1 MSNDHSHDATAV
13 NAPAAPD
20 AVTDTATSAAAAP
33 ASTAKPNAMLQAI
46 KKNEALIFSA
56 AGLVA
61 LAVLLIAFNFLAGRT
76 AVRADFTQ
84 GQLYTL
90 SEGTRRALAKL
101 DAPVKVRVYISQ
113 GDAAMPVQLK
123 TFAKNVEDLLRE
135 FKAVAGSNLVI
146 EKFNPKP
153 DSDEEDAAQLDGVEP
168 QTLTTGEQFYLG
180 LSVSKLDRKQ
190 AISALSA
197 QRERLLEYDLI
208 RAITRVAV
216 LDKPVLG
223 VMSALPVMG
232 APFNPMSR
240 QPTEAW
246 ALASELKRDFDV
258 KTLGMDVE
266 SIDAAIKT
274 ILLIQPRDISERAE
288 FALDQFVLRGGKLIA
303 FVDPHMYF
311 DQQPNPMMPMA
322 SGQAGQSSLP
332 RLFKAWGVGM
342 EPGKVLADIN
352 YASGS
357 GQRTTPTV
365 LTLNRKAFNRDD
377 VALGQIDTLLLAF
390 SGVFDIKPAEGLTV
404 SELIRSSS
412 NTMMID
418 GIVASLSGDTAMKGF
433 VPLNKSL
440 PLAVRLS
447 GKFKTAFPDGQP
459 VDPMAKPAAKPDA
472 KGDGSGDGKSGA
484 AATGKAAAA
493 SPLKQSASD
502 NNVVLVADADM
513 LADGAAVE
521 VQNLFGQRVVVPS
534 NGNLAF
540 AQGLVEQAAAGDDLS
555 SLRTRQSIFRP
566 LTVVR
571 EMEADAQKQ
580 YFSKIKSLE
589 DDLMQTTEKMHAL
602 QKQSGAQKS
611 AQILTP
617 AQQAEVERFKKR
629 TLDTRREL
637 KELRKNLRQDA
648 EALQF
653 WTKVANIAIVP
664 LLVALFGIGVAV
676 LRGRRA
682 GGTKLKG
689 A

>member
-1 MSNDHSHDATAV
+1 MNTMMQAV
-13 NAPAAPD
+13 
-20 AVTDTATSAAAAP
+20 
-33 ASTAKPNAMLQAI
+33 

-56 AGLVA
+56 AGLAA

-84 GQLYTL
+84 GKLYTL
-90 SEGTRRALAKL
+90 SEGTRKALAKL

-216 LDKPVLG
+216 LEKPVLG

-258 KTLGMDVE
+258 KTLAMDVE
-266 SIDAAIKT
+266 SIDPAIKT
-274 ILLIQPRDISERAE
+274 ILLIQPRDIMERAE
-288 FALDQFVLRGGKLIA
+288 YALDQFVLRGGKLIA

-322 SGQAGQSSLP
+322 GGQAGQSSLP

-342 EPGKVLADIN
+342 EAGKVLADIN
-352 YASGS
+352 YASGA

-390 SGVFDIKPAEGLTV
+390 SGVFDIKPADGLKV
-404 SELIRSSS
+404 SELIRSSA

-447 GKFKTAFPDGQP
+447 GKFKTAFPEGQP
-459 VDPMAKPAAKPDA
+459 ADPFAKPAPKPDA
-472 KGDGSGDGKSGA
+472 KGDS
-484 AATGKAAAA
+484 AAAA
-493 SPLKQSASD
+493 KAPAAAPLKESSGE
-502 NNVVLVADADM
+502 NTVVLVADADM

-521 VQNLFGQRVVVPS
+521 VQNIFGQRVVVPS

-589 DDLMQTTEKMHAL
+589 DDLMQTTEKMQAL

-676 LRGRRA
+676 LRQRHA
-682 GGTKLKG
+682 GGTRLKG